1 MSEKLDYK
9 KAFPDLYA
17 PKQAPALVEV
27 PPMTFIMVDGKGDP
41 NEEGG
46 SYQQA
51 VGLLYGLTFAIKMS
65 RKSGD
70 APEGYFEY
78 VVPPLEGLWWS
89 EDDLWRGESAPD
101 KSRFCWTSMIRQ
113 PEFVTPQVFEWAKGA
128 LAKKKPELDLSRAR
142 LETFCEG
149 FCVQAMHVGP
159 YDAEPETL
167 ARMQRFA
174 LDSGCREELENGR
187 RHHELYLGDP
197 RRTAPQR
204 LRTVLRHP
212 VKRAGL
218 SS

>member
-1 MSEKLDYK
+1 
-9 KAFPDLYA
+9 
-17 PKQAPALVEV
+17 
-27 PPMTFIMVDGKGDP
+27 MVDGKGDP

-128 LAKKKPELDLSRAR
+128 LSKKKPELDLSRAGWR
-142 LETFCEG
+142 PF
-149 FCVQAMHVGP
+149 
-159 YDAEPETL
+159 
-167 ARMQRFA
+167 ARAFA
-174 LDSGCREELENGR
+174 CRRCMWAPMTPSPRRWRGCRGSRWTAAAARSWKTGGAITSCTWATRAAPRPSGC
-187 RHHELYLGDP
+187 
-197 RRTAPQR
+197 APCCVTR
-204 LRTVLRHP
+204 
-212 VKRAGL
+212 
-218 SS
+218 

>member
-70 APEGYFEY
+70 APEG
-78 VVPPLEGLWWS
+78 
-89 EDDLWRGESAPD
+89 
-101 KSRFCWTSMIRQ
+101 
-113 PEFVTPQVFEWAKGA
+113 
-128 LAKKKPELDLSRAR
+128 
-142 LETFCEG
+142 
-149 FCVQAMHVGP
+149 
-159 YDAEPETL
+159 
-167 ARMQRFA
+167 
-174 LDSGCREELENGR
+174 
-187 RHHELYLGDP
+187 
-197 RRTAPQR
+197 
-204 LRTVLRHP
+204 
-212 VKRAGL
+212 
-218 SS
+218 